1 MAVTGEEVEHASG
14 SFEVATWRIV
24 TLFLV
29 IVAVDTAW
37 EFFDEFV
44 THRLQTRMHIG
55 LLRAWEQL
63 KFETMALGLISLLLV
78 VGEVRRT
85 HNPATVTVSRSAGSC
100 LTCKWPGPFL

>member
-1 MAVTGEEVEHASG
+1 MAITGEEVEHASG

-29 IVAVDTAW
+29 IVAVDTVW
-37 EFFDEFV
+37 ELFDEFV
-44 THRLQTRMHIG
+44 THRLQTRMHMG

-78 VGEVRRT
+78 VGEVRREHDCT
-85 HNPATVTVSRSAGSC
+85 NARLDISFGSN
-100 LTCKWPGPFL
+100 LVRKLPVLLL